1 MPAERRSFKD
11 EIEPLIYWDATFTI
25 AFFVMELLSIPVYLI
40 GLWINLRFVTDYFCD
55 ETQLTTE
62 FQRFSSHRK
71 SEWDNNWGV

>member
-1 MPAERRSFKD
+1 LCQVF
-11 EIEPLIYWDATFTI
+11 
-25 AFFVMELLSIPVYLI
+25 

-71 SEWDNNWGV
+71 SEWDYRQSIR